1 MSYYKKMNLA
11 TKTMLAMVLGAI
23 AGFII
28 GENAV
33 KIQFIGTVWLNMIK
47 MFLVPTVV
55 CMLVRGISSMD
66 SPKTLGRIGAKVIAF
81 YLVTTVFAAIIG
93 IVIGDVF
100 KPGIGN
106 CFYAGRTQD
115 TCAELVFIH
124 VRADNVHYWNIHE
137 ICTDW
142 CILLDGSCHGNI
154 RDQFY
159 WKYV

>member
-66 SPKTLGRIGAKVIAF
+66 SPKTLRRIGAKVIA
-81 YLVTTVFAAIIG
+81 
-93 IVIGDVF
+93 
-100 KPGIGN
+100 
-106 CFYAGRTQD
+106 
-115 TCAELVFIH
+115 
-124 VRADNVHYWNIHE
+124 
-137 ICTDW
+137 
-142 CILLDGSCHGNI
+142 
-154 RDQFY
+154 
-159 WKYV
+159 